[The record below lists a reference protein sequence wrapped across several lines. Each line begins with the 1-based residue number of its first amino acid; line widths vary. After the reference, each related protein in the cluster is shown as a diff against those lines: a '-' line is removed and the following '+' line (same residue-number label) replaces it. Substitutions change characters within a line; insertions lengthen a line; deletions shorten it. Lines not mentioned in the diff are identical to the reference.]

1 MRPPLYAVQQ
11 IHRLRGGSQAQ
22 LLRASDG
29 AYYVTK
35 SAQNPQHVRVLANEM
50 LATRLGELLGLPVP
64 RVEPIE
70 VSEWLIEH
78 TSELSI
84 ELGGTS
90 TPWKPGVHL
99 ASLYVDDPGKSRV
112 FDYLPEG
119 LMESVQNVADFG
131 RVLVLDRWA
140 CNCDGRQ
147 AVFSRKGRR
156 SRGYF
161 ATFID
166 QGYCFNAGE
175 WSFPDSPLRGVYG
188 RNCVY
193 KDIAAW
199 DAFEPALSCAEK
211 MDIQEIWRIAA
222 EIPEEWYESDH
233 CGLHRLVES
242 LYKRRGM
249 IRDLITAFRTSSRN
263 PFPNWTETLVSR
275 PFPGPAYLLE
285 SR

>member
-1 MRPPLYAVQQ
+1 MSHPLYAVQQ
-11 IHRLRGGSQAQ
+11 IRRLRGGSQAQ

-35 SAQNPQHVRVLANEM
+35 SAQNPQQVRVLANEM
-50 LATRLGELLGLPVP
+50 LATRLGQLLGLPLP

-70 VSEWLIEH
+70 VSQWLIEH
-78 TSELSI
+78 TSDLSI
-84 ELGGTS
+84 EVVGAR

-99 ASLYVDDPGKSRV
+99 ASLYMDDPGTSHV
-112 FDYLPEG
+112 FDYLPESM
-119 LMESVQNVADFG
+119 LDSVRNVADFG

-147 AVFSRKGRR
+147 AVFSRTGKR

-193 KDIAAW
+193 KNITGW
-199 DAFEPALSCAEK
+199 EAFQPALTRAEQI
-211 MDIQEIWRIAA
+211 DIEDIWRIAA
-222 EIPEEWYESDH
+222 DIPADWYESDH
-233 CGLHRLVES
+233 VGLHRLVETI
-242 LYKRRGM
+242 YKRRGL
-249 IRDLITAFRTSSRN
+249 IRDLIAAFRTSSRA
-263 PFPNWTETLVSR
+263 PFPNWTEN
-275 PFPGPAYLLE
+275 
-285 SR
+285 